1 MYARPPSLI
10 LGFHGCDEEIGLAVL
25 AGEAELTPSQNDYD
39 WLGSGCYFWEN
50 DAERALEFAREMQ
63 GRERRSGKPISKP
76 FVIGAIIDLGHC
88 LNLLERQGLALVQ
101 AEYTSMTEA
110 MAEFGLEVPK
120 NRPLRG
126 TKDLVFRRL
135 DRAVIESV
143 HAANKRANLPEYD
156 SVRAVFVEGDPL
168 YPGAG
173 FHSKNHIQIC
183 VRKHERILGYFRPRK
198 RIASS

>member
-10 LGFHGCDEEIGLAVL
+10 LGFHGCDEEIGQAVL

-50 DAERALEFAREMQ
+50 DAERAMEFAREMQ
-63 GRERRSGKPISKP
+63 GRKRRHGKPISKP

-101 AEYTSMTEA
+101 AEYAVMTEV
-110 MAEFGLEVPK
+110 MAEFGLEAPK

-143 HAANKRANLPEYD
+143 HAANKRADLPEYD

-183 VRKHERILGYFRPRK
+183 VRKNEQILGYFRPRK
-198 RIASS
+198 RIATS